1 MQRIINGINK
11 SDVEILAVED
21 SLTQAEQLRY
31 ILEQEGYRASVSRN
45 GREALARM
53 DLSMPTLVISDIVMP
68 EMDGY
73 ELCHRIKSDEVY
85 KDIPVILLTS
95 LSDPGAVFKG
105 LEAGAD
111 HFISKP
117 YNEEYLLG
125 RIWYILTNRALRSQS
140 NMDLGIDVFFG
151 GRRHRITAERV
162 QVIDFLMSAIES
174 AIHKNMELE
183 HTNRALREARDL
195 LAEQARELR
204 ELSLRDELTG
214 LINRR
219 GFMNLA
225 QHQLKVAMRAGTPLL
240 LFYIDLDD
248 LKTINDSFGHKE
260 GDRALA
266 EVADVMKRSFRD
278 SDIVARLGGD
288 EFVALAIC
296 ASEGAVER
304 LKGNLRVAV
313 AERNARAAE
322 ASYRISLS
330 VGVAVYDPDRPV
342 CLEDLLHEADDLMY
356 AEKQAKKKAVIP
368 VL

>member
-1 MQRIINGINK
+1 MQRIISGINK

-31 ILEQEGYRASVSRN
+31 ILEKEGYRTSVSRN
-45 GREALARM
+45 GKEALARM
-53 DLSMPTLVISDIVMP
+53 DRSRPTLVISDIVMP

-73 ELCHRIKSDEVY
+73 ELCQRIKSDEEY
-85 KDIPVILLTS
+85 KNTPVILLTS
-95 LSDPGAVFKG
+95 LSDPAAVFKG

-125 RIWYILTNRALRSQS
+125 RISYILTNRALRDQS
-140 NMDLGIDVFFG
+140 RMDFGIEVYFG

-174 AIHKNMELE
+174 AIHKNLELE

-214 LINRR
+214 LNNRR

-225 QHQLKVAMRAGTPLL
+225 QHQLKVANRAGTPLL

-260 GDRALA
+260 GDRALM
-266 EVADVMKRSFRD
+266 EVADIMKRSFRD
-278 SDIVARLGGD
+278 SDIIARLGGD
-288 EFVALAIC
+288 EFVVLAIC
-296 ASEGAVER
+296 APMNTGEMMKEKLGR
-304 LKGNLRVAV
+304 AV
-313 AERNARAAE
+313 ADRNSRTGD
-322 ASYRISLS
+322 ASYRIGLS
-330 VGVAVYDPDRPV
+330 VGVAFYDPDQPV
-342 CLEDLLHEADDLMY
+342 CLEELIHEADDLMY
-356 AEKQAKKKAVIP
+356 AEKQGKKKATIP
-368 VL
+368 VP